1 MNVLSTAWLYGAA
14 PTGVVCGMPEEFFS
28 ERADQS
34 EVKARIVTKYFL
46 TWASV
51 IAPSTERRG
60 DKLAYLD
67 LFAGPGR
74 YEDGSASTPL
84 MILSK
89 LVENERLREKVV
101 TLFNDA
107 DENHTATLQGE
118 IDKLPG
124 IDSLKHKPDVRT
136 GEVGKPIADY
146 FNSIN
151 LIPAFSFIDP
161 FGYKGLSWALVR
173 SVIKDWGCDCVFFFN
188 YSRINAG
195 VLNPNVTEHMIALF
209 GEDNFRNLQLCVGGA
224 NTPEGRERCIVR
236 HLKMAMHEAG
246 AKHVLLFR
254 FRNGSDRR
262 TTHYLVFVTKHQL
275 GFEKMKDV
283 MAAESSYDNQGVPS
297 YEYSPGRS
305 PQADDLFDRPLDAL
319 EDDLAK
325 VFAGRT
331 LSMRDI
337 FREHNVDQPFIPRNY
352 KDALKNLEQAQRI
365 TADPPKADRPR
376 NTFADAVRVTFPNP
390 PKPSV

>member
-1 MNVLSTAWLYGAA
+1 MV
-14 PTGVVCGMPEEFFS
+14 EDFFS

-51 IAPSTERRG
+51 IAPATQGRG

-89 LVENERLREKVV
+89 LIADERLREKVV
-101 TLFNDA
+101 TGFNDA
-107 DENHTATLQGE
+107 DENHTATLQRE

-124 IDSLKHKPDVRT
+124 ITSLRYKPEVYT

-146 FNSIN
+146 FNSIR

-161 FGYKGLSWALVR
+161 FGYKGLSWPLVR

-195 VLNPNVTEHMIALF
+195 VTNPLVREHMVALF
-209 GEDNFRNLQLCVGGA
+209 GEENFESLVRCVA
-224 NTPEGRERCIVR
+224 EAHTPRERCIVR
-236 HLKMAMHEAG
+236 HLETAMHEAG
-246 AKHVLLFR
+246 VNHVLLFR
-254 FRNGSDRR
+254 FRNETDTR
-262 TTHYLVFVTKHQL
+262 TTHYLVFVTKHRL
-275 GFEKMKDV
+275 GFEKMKDI
-283 MAAESSYDNQGVPS
+283 MAEEGSHANQGVPS
-297 YEYSPGRS
+297 YEYSPGRPS
-305 PQADDLFDRPLDAL
+305 AQDDLFERPLDEL
-319 EDDLAK
+319 EDELVRA
-325 VFAGRT
+325 FAGRT
-331 LSMRDI
+331 LSMIDLY
-337 FREHNVDQPFIPRNY
+337 REHNLDRPFIARNY
-352 KDALKNLEQAQRI
+352 KDALMHWHRQVGRSTLLQKI
-365 TADPPKADRPR
+365 KPYY
-376 NTFADAVRVTFPNP
+376 DALAHR
-390 PKPSV
+390 SS